1 MRLRYILDVTAEA
14 AGNWAT
20 HKDAQAGAALAY
32 YSVFSVGP
40 MIVVAMALAG
50 LVFGG
55 DTVRGEVS
63 ASVRDLVGPSG
74 AAAIETMLAGASR
87 PRQGVVAILLGTAT
101 LLFAAVGVVVQ
112 LKTALNA
119 VWEVDTRRTSGLSAF
134 LRSYVISLAAVLAV
148 GFVLIVSLV
157 VTTAI
162 NAAGHFL
169 ATTAEVTLHGVDVL
183 VSLLIITMLFAA
195 MFKWLP
201 DTEVDW
207 PDVWLGAGLTAVL
220 FEAGKYLIS
229 LYIAKQGLE
238 SAFGA
243 ASSLVVVLIWVYYTA
258 QILLLGAEFTRVF
271 AERHGSKQGRVSATA
286 TGDRRRAADRA
297 APGAAPADARR

>member
-1 MRLRYILDVTAEA
+1 MRPQDILDIATEA
-14 AGNWAT
+14 ARNWAT
-20 HKDAQAGAALAY
+20 HKDSQAGAALAY
-32 YSVFSVGP
+32 YSVFSIGP

-50 LVFGG
+50 LVFGAEA
-55 DTVRGEVS
+55 VRGEVS
-63 ASVRDLVGPSG
+63 ESLRDSLGPSG
-74 AAAIETMLAGASR
+74 SAAIETMLAGASR
-87 PRQGVVAILLGTAT
+87 PREGVVAILLGTAT

-112 LKTALNA
+112 LKMALNA
-119 VWEVDTRRTSGLSAF
+119 VWEVDTRRSSGLSAF
-134 LRSYVISLAAVLAV
+134 VRSYVVSLAAVLAV

-162 NAAGHFL
+162 NAAGHYL

-207 PDVWLGAGLTAVL
+207 VDVGLGAGLTAVL
-220 FEAGKYLIS
+220 FEVGKYLIG

-258 QILLLGAEFTRVF
+258 QVLLLGAEFTRVF
-271 AERHGSKQGRVSATA
+271 AERHGSKQRRASAA
-286 TGDRRRAADRA
+286 ANRDRRPAADGVDSGIA
-297 APGAAPADARR
+297 SADARR